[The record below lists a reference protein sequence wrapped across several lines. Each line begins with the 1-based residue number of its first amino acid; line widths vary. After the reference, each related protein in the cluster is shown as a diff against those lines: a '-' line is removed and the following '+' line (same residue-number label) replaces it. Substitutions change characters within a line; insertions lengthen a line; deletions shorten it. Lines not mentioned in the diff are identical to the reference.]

1 MHQLYLD
8 NDEGGVNSV
17 TLLETFLEEERH
29 LRIPLHTEKLD
40 NAAVGLS
47 LTSLKTSG
55 DRNDSKKMSFYFI
68 LGFFSWRSEE
78 GKWGQG
84 C

>member
-8 NDEGGVNSV
+8 NDEGGVNSSV
-17 TLLETFLEEERH
+17 TLLETFLEEKRH

-40 NAAVGLS
+40 TAAVGLS

-55 DRNDSKKMSFYFI
+55 DRNDSKKCLFI
-68 LGFFSWRSEE
+68 SS
-78 GKWGQG
+78 
-84 C
+84 